1 MKICIIGY
9 SGSGK
14 STLADLLGEKYAL
27 PVLHMD
33 ATFWYGNWQYRSREE
48 QSDIVRKF
56 MSENSDGWI
65 IEGNYAKICL
75 DRFTECDKVY
85 FLNYNRFVCFKQA
98 VKRFKE
104 NKGTVRPDCL
114 CPEKLDAEFIFW
126 LLFAGRTR
134 KRRKI
139 VKNLFEKASGKKY
152 VFKNRRQ
159 LIKHLSSL

>member
-85 FLNYNRFVCFKQA
+85 FLNCNRFVCFKQA

-104 NKGTVRPDCL
+104 NKGTVRADCP

-126 LLFAGRTR
+126 GVWLFICVQADETR
-134 KRRKI
+134 
-139 VKNLFEKASGKKY
+139 
-152 VFKNRRQ
+152 
-159 LIKHLSSL
+159 

>member
-65 IEGNYAKICL
+65 IEGNY
-75 DRFTECDKVY
+75 
-85 FLNYNRFVCFKQA
+85 
-98 VKRFKE
+98 
-104 NKGTVRPDCL
+104 
-114 CPEKLDAEFIFW
+114 EKLDAEFIFW
-126 LLFAGRTR
+126 LLFVGRTR